1 MHTRVNEHARTTRSV
16 TEDALGEISHLE
28 VAVVDFV
35 AVEVEHAVDELTP
48 DVTSQ
53 RLWEGEGPRPAR
65 VHGREQVVEQV
76 AAWGVLRHDRRHPLC
91 EHFVRA
97 LKCPVP
103 PAETAQYLLSSGN
116 EARK

>member
-1 MHTRVNEHARTTRSV
+1 
-16 TEDALGEISHLE
+16 
-28 VAVVDFV
+28 
-35 AVEVEHAVDELTP
+35 
-48 DVTSQ
+48 
-53 RLWEGEGPRPAR
+53 

-103 PAETAQYLLSSGN
+103 PAETAQYP
-116 EARK
+116 AVIRK